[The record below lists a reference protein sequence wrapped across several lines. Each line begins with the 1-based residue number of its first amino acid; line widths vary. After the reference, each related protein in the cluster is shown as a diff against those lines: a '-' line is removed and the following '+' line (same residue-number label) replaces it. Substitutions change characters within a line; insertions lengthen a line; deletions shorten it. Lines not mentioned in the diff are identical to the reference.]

1 MIYEINDL
9 KKIDMKMFK
18 KATKAFSDKIDEI
31 IISKKYNKIII
42 FADPFFNFCLFKELI
57 TK

>member
-1 MIYEINDL
+1 MIYEINDIQ
-9 KKIDMKMFK
+9 KVDMKMFK
-18 KATKAFSDKIDEI
+18 KATKAFNDKIDEI

-42 FADPFFNFCLFKELI
+42 FAEPFFNFCLFKEII

>member
-1 MIYEINDL
+1 MIYEINDIQ
-9 KKIDMKMFK
+9 KVDMKMFK
-18 KATKAFSDKIDEI
+18 KAIKAFNDKIDEI

-42 FADPFFNFCLFKELI
+42 FAEPFFNFCLFKEII